1 MIEPLPPCTWLRGVL
16 FDLDGVL
23 IDSHAQHEE
32 AWEIWARELGRVL
45 PDGFFKRSFGLRNE
59 SILPDLLG
67 WAREPDEIAR
77 LAWRKEEIYRDLMRR
92 DGIEPLPGVRPLLEE
107 LQAAGIPCAIASST
121 PRENVEAVT
130 GGTGLDGFF
139 AAVLTGSDVSNG
151 KPHPE
156 VFLKAA
162 AALGRDPA
170 RCVVVEDAHAGIEAG
185 LAAGA
190 RVLAVA
196 TTHPLA
202 TLGRAHRAVESLAG
216 VGLAD
221 LEALG
226 RA

>member
-1 MIEPLPPCTWLRGVL
+1 MTETPHSCAWLRGVL

-32 AWEIWARELGRVL
+32 EWEIWARELGRVL

-67 WAREPDEIAR
+67 WAHEPEEIAR
-77 LAWRKEEIYRDLMRR
+77 LAWRKEEIYRELVRR
-92 DGIEPLPGVRPLLEE
+92 DGIEPLPGVRSLLDE
-107 LQAAGIPCAIASST
+107 LKQARIPCAIASST
-121 PRENVEAVT
+121 PRENVAAVT
-130 GGTGLDGFF
+130 GSTGLDGFF
-139 AAVLTGSDVSNG
+139 AAVITGSDVSNG

-156 VFLKAA
+156 VFLMAA
-162 AALGRDPA
+162 AALGQDPT
-170 RCVVVEDAHAGIEAG
+170 RCVVIEDAHAGLEAG

-202 TLGRAHRAVESLAG
+202 SLGKAHRAVESL
-216 VGLAD
+216 VSVRLAD

-226 RA
+226 QG